1 MRVRAG
7 PENVSVQSEA
17 DSYPVR
23 GCGFPA
29 RSAGALAQQ
38 PVRFAVDHEVR
49 RHTFARQQHG
59 AFAVLFYDGWLP
71 GDGFGDQFLFGPS
84 GSAQKTCKVARV
96 AATKQRDEFGQSQRQ
111 LARACGEKRK
121 MNSHS
126 HTDCDCVFTPTKM
139 ETLSTPLLVVSWVCR
154 IAAAVILLQTL
165 YFKFTGAEESVYI
178 FTKVGLEP
186 WGRYA
191 SGVAELFA
199 AALLLFPRTAWL
211 GALIAA
217 GVMVAAI
224 GSHLTRLGIVVKDD
238 GGLLFALAVIVF
250 VAALVTLFV
259 HRRQIP
265 FVGNVFA
272 PASANP

>member
-1 MRVRAG
+1 
-7 PENVSVQSEA
+7 
-17 DSYPVR
+17 
-23 GCGFPA
+23 
-29 RSAGALAQQ
+29 
-38 PVRFAVDHEVR
+38 
-49 RHTFARQQHG
+49 
-59 AFAVLFYDGWLP
+59 
-71 GDGFGDQFLFGPS
+71 
-84 GSAQKTCKVARV
+84 
-96 AATKQRDEFGQSQRQ
+96 
-111 LARACGEKRK
+111 

-126 HTDCDCVFTPTKM
+126 HTDCGCLFTPAKM
-139 ETLSTPLLVVSWVCR
+139 QSFPTPLLLVSWICR

-199 AALLLFPRTAWL
+199 VVLLLFPRTAWL
-211 GALIAA
+211 GALLAI
-217 GVMVAAI
+217 GVMAGAI

-250 VAALVTLFV
+250 VTALVTLFI

-265 FVGNVFA
+265 LVGNVFA
-272 PASANP
+272 PAFANP